1 MDRVFFEFQC
11 KNGIEFINIKLPRAW
26 AVFSTKGGG
35 LSSYP
40 YSTLNLALHV
50 GDDEQA
56 VLGNRKIFA
65 QAVGFSFEDVVCA
78 QQVHGCE
85 IKTVDV
91 KERGRG
97 TKDYGDALPE
107 TDGMITGD
115 QQVIL
120 AAFFADCVPVYAVD
134 PVKGVVGLAH
144 AGWKGTLNGI
154 AGRLIQKMETDF
166 KTDPRSCFAFIGPSI
181 GPCCY
186 EVGEDIINKLND
198 PLLLNNCCFEKD
210 GKWFLDLWEMNRRVL
225 LNAGLTSEHIGI
237 GGICTSCC
245 QSFFSYRRDL
255 GRTGR
260 MAAFIRLQD

>member
-1 MDRVFFEFQC
+1 MFEVQS
-11 KNGIEFINIKLPRAW
+11 KNGIEFMFIKLPRAW
-26 AVFSTKGGG
+26 AVFSTRGGG

-50 GDDEQA
+50 GDDDMA
-56 VLGNRKIFA
+56 VLGNRRKFA

-85 IKTVDV
+85 IRTVGAN
-91 KERGRG
+91 ERGRG

-107 TDGMITGD
+107 TDGMITCD
-115 QQVIL
+115 KRVVL
-120 AAFFADCVPVYAVD
+120 AAFFADCVPVYVVD
-134 PVKGVVGLAH
+134 PVKGAVGLAH
-144 AGWKGTLNGI
+144 AGWKGTLNEI
-154 AGRLIQKMETDF
+154 AGKLVQQMEADF
-166 KTDPRSCFAFIGPSI
+166 ETDPRTCFAFVGPSI

-186 EVGEDIINKLND
+186 AVGEEIINKFNERFHLNSCGFKE
-198 PLLLNNCCFEKD
+198 N

-245 QSFFSYRRDL
+245 RSFFSFRRES